1 MELISSA
8 MKALIGELI
17 QKADLSEAQAQKV
30 AEVVKGFLGSRLPDA
45 IKGPVES
52 ALTGDRVDDALDTAK
67 NLFGGLLK

>member
-1 MELISSA
+1 

-52 ALTGDRVDDALDTAK
+52 ALTGDHVDDALDTAK
-67 NLFGGLLK
+67 NLLGGFLK